1 MVANKFSVMLE
12 TTLPKPMPLELQMA
26 GDLPVIKIRRHEPA
40 GAPTTATASTQES
53 GKPRE
58 FNFAR
63 LQQVLAGLSDS
74 VAEAKSFADQAG
86 KVQQDCFERAQQAES
101 DKIRLQQE
109 LQAAQSRIQELE
121 KRIPRLVRKIFGA

>member
-1 MVANKFSVMLE
+1 
-12 TTLPKPMPLELQMA
+12 MPLELQMA

-40 GAPTTATASTQES
+40 AALSTTVPSPVDS

-63 LQQVLAGLSDS
+63 LQEVLAGLSDS
-74 VAEAKSFADQAG
+74 VAQAKSFADKAG

-101 DKIRLQQE
+101 DKARLQQE
-109 LQAAQSRIQELE
+109 LQTAQARIQELE
-121 KRIPRLVRKIFGA
+121 QRIPRLVRKLFGV

>member
-1 MVANKFSVMLE
+1 
-12 TTLPKPMPLELQMA
+12 MPLELQMA

-40 GAPTTATASTQES
+40 VAPTAAVPSTVDS

-63 LQQVLAGLSDS
+63 LQEVLAGLSDS
-74 VAEAKSFADQAG
+74 VAQAKSFADQAG

-101 DKIRLQQE
+101 DKVRLQQE
-109 LQAAQSRIQELE
+109 LQTAQARIQELE
-121 KRIPRLVRKIFGA
+121 QRIPRLVRKLFGV